1 MSYFKLRK
9 IPFVFSVKLTLLIL
23 ALVTLFN
30 LSVMLGVFHYDIVWG
45 GRLKS
50 HDEMIKFEFVSIILN
65 IFSGILVMIKA
76 GYLLH
81 GLRRMVNVIFWIL
94 PVLNF
99 LGILGNAASKSDL
112 ERAVFLPIVIVMFV
126 LTLRIAL
133 EKSEGSGLN

>member
-1 MSYFKLRK
+1 MSNFKLQR

-23 ALVTLFN
+23 VLVTLFN
-30 LSVMLGVFHYDIVWG
+30 VCVMLGVFHYDIVWG
-45 GRLKS
+45 GRLES
-50 HDEMIKFEFVSIILN
+50 HEQMIKFELVSIIIN

-76 GYLLH
+76 GYLLP

-99 LGILGNAASKSDL
+99 LGILGNAASKSDV
-112 ERAVFLPIVIVMFV
+112 ERAVFLPLVIVMFV

>member
-1 MSYFKLRK
+1 
-9 IPFVFSVKLTLLIL
+9 
-23 ALVTLFN
+23 
-30 LSVMLGVFHYDIVWG
+30 MLGVFHYDIVWG
-45 GRLKS
+45 GRLES
-50 HDEMIKFEFVSIILN
+50 HEQMIKFELVSIIIN

-76 GYLLH
+76 GYLLP

-99 LGILGNAASKSDL
+99 LGILGNAASKSDV
-112 ERAVFLPIVIVMFV
+112 ERAVFLPLVIVMFV